1 MVRISDNRAEAF
13 DQEGPVMRIPRVSAT
28 AKDCM
33 EPKPRRMSKRPL
45 ERGRLAEADGNR
57 TRQAAFTASTVLK
70 TVEPTRRS
78 VASGTEG
85 SGFPR

>member
-57 TRQAAFTASTVLK
+57 TRQGTLAPSSVLK
-70 TVEPTRRS
+70 TAVPTRRTD
-78 VASGTEG
+78 ASLGA
-85 SGFPR
+85 RA